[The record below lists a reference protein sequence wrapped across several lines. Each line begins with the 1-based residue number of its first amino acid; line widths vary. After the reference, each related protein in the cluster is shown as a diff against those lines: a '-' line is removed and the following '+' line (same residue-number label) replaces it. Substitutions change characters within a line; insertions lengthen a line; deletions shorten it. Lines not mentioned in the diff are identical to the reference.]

1 MVTPRIFISHWN
13 KGRTSI
19 QGQAL
24 YVRSARQT
32 ARTIESPAVLRHFVP
47 NNGLLPLRRYAAIP
61 AYLSFGNGF
70 DKPFP
75 NAKSKN
81 RTPYIDRLPIF
92 GRRSFYLLDEHGERI
107 RDEAG
112 NYVFNAVPTTDW
124 GSPDTLEHWRQA
136 WADLCNQKFA
146 EKELD
151 CRIDHR
157 SYERQGID
165 QLPTVHEGVTVRT
178 MEAKDKVGRG

>member
-1 MVTPRIFISHWN
+1 M
-13 KGRTSI
+13 
-19 QGQAL
+19 
-24 YVRSARQT
+24 
-32 ARTIESPAVLRHFVP
+32 
-47 NNGLLPLRRYAAIP
+47 
-61 AYLSFGNGF
+61 
-70 DKPFP
+70 
-75 NAKSKN
+75 
-81 RTPYIDRLPIF
+81 
-92 GRRSFYLLDEHGERI
+92 DEHGERI

>member
-1 MVTPRIFISHWN
+1 MCPIRPLDKHGRWGN
-13 KGRTSI
+13 K
-19 QGQAL
+19 Q
-24 YVRSARQT
+24 
-32 ARTIESPAVLRHFVP
+32 
-47 NNGLLPLRRYAAIP
+47 RRE
-61 AYLSFGNGF
+61 
-70 DKPFP
+70 
-75 NAKSKN
+75 
-81 RTPYIDRLPIF
+81 
-92 GRRSFYLLDEHGERI
+92 YLLNEQGERI

-146 EKELD
+146 EKKLD

-165 QLPTVHEGVTVRT
+165 
-178 MEAKDKVGRG
+178 